1 MNMRTISWTL
11 VLVLSIATAAMAE
24 QAGPSSHEATQ
35 EKPTP
40 AVLAAESPSAESLAT
55 ETKADE
61 GQAAKSP
68 DSSEEKAEEKD
79 DEEKEEDEE
88 EKEEKVLEIEPSP
101 QGWTLHAINID
112 AHELLTTFAAEAH
125 LPLIVDDTVK
135 RKLTINIVD
144 KPEREVLQV
153 IVDAYGFSWAEVEG
167 VHIVSEGMPRT
178 PSSYLLSDIASVT
191 TKYVSPAQAKQLF
204 PLFLQG
210 HIKVNTDQNAVV
222 LSGPQPVLDKFRE
235 DVAQF
240 DIPAT
245 QIMLDVN
252 VVEFT
257 DMDTDTFAAM
267 LGYSNANLGVTTDSL
282 TGQLTLNAIVDLP
295 TIFFSKLQALVESR
309 HARVRANPRVAT
321 ISGQRATIF
330 IGQEQYLTTPVGSSG
345 NSIKAGVRLSMTP
358 LTGGAG
364 EIILDIDQEISTLS
378 APDAVTGLPTKTT
391 RTASTTVRVRDG
403 QTIVTGGLRQTES
416 RSVRHAIPILSEIPV
431 IGNLFRSKK
440 TEKTTVD
447 LAIFITAR
455 SLSPTGHL
463 PEAEEA
469 QIRDRFGVEER

>member
-1 MNMRTISWTL
+1 MRII
-11 VLVLSIATAAMAE
+11 LSIIALLFAIAIMIGPTSVAVCGADEAAVE
-24 QAGPSSHEATQ
+24 P
-35 EKPTP
+35 PP
-40 AVLAAESPSAESLAT
+40 AAEEAAAEADS
-55 ETKADE
+55 ESSEADE
-61 GQAAKSP
+61 EGG
-68 DSSEEKAEEKD
+68 EAE
-79 DEEKEEDEE
+79 DENGEDEE
-88 EKEEKVLEIEPSP
+88 EKEEKILEIEPSAH
-101 QGWTLHAINID
+101 GWTLHAINID
-112 AHELLTTFAAEAH
+112 AHELLTAFAAEAH

-135 RKLTINIVD
+135 RTLTINIVD
-144 KPEREVLQV
+144 KPEREVLQI

-167 VHIVSEGMPRT
+167 VHIVAEGMPRT

-191 TKYVSPAQAKQLF
+191 TQYVSPGQAYQLF
-204 PLFLQG
+204 PSFLQG

-222 LSGPQPVLDKFRE
+222 LSGPQAVLDKFRQ
-235 DVAQF
+235 DVEQF
-240 DIPAT
+240 DVPAT

-267 LGYSNANLGVTTDSL
+267 LGYSNANLGVVTDSL

-295 TIFFSKLQALVESR
+295 TFFFSQLQALVEKR
-309 HARVRANPRVAT
+309 QARVRANPRIAT
-321 ISGQRATIF
+321 LSGQRATIF

-364 EIILDIDQEISTLS
+364 EIILDINQEISTLS

-391 RTASTTVRVRDG
+391 RTARTTVRVRDG
-403 QTIVTGGLRQTES
+403 QTIVTGGLRQVES
-416 RSVRHAIPILSEIPV
+416 RSVRRAIPILSEIPI

-463 PEAEEA
+463 PETEEA
-469 QIRDRFGVEER
+469 QIRERFGIEEQ

>member
-1 MNMRTISWTL
+1 MRTMVPL
-11 VLVLSIATAAMAE
+11 VVLAYALAIIVAVGSGSVWGAE
-24 QAGPSSHEATQ
+24 E
-35 EKPTP
+35 
-40 AVLAAESPSAESLAT
+40 AAESTSEAVAGETAAEADRKPSEAGE
-55 ETKADE
+55 EE
-61 GQAAKSP
+61 G
-68 DSSEEKAEEKD
+68 KAEES
-79 DEEKEEDEE
+79 EE
-88 EKEEKVLEIEPSP
+88 EKILEIEPSAH
-101 QGWTLHAINID
+101 GWTLYAINID
-112 AHELLTTFAAEAH
+112 AHELLTAFAADAH

-135 RKLTINIVD
+135 RKLSINIVD

-167 VHIVSEGMPRT
+167 VHIISQGMPRT
-178 PSSYLLSDIASVT
+178 PSSYLLSDIASIT

-204 PLFLQG
+204 PIFLQS
-210 HIKVNTDQNAVV
+210 HIKENTDQNAVV
-222 LSGPQPVLDKFRE
+222 LSGPQAVLDKFRQ
-235 DVAQF
+235 DVEQL
-240 DIPAT
+240 DVPAA

-295 TIFFSKLQALVESR
+295 TLFFSQLQALVEKR
-309 HARVRANPRVAT
+309 QARVRANPHVAT
-321 ISGQRATIF
+321 VSGQQATIF
-330 IGQEQYLTTPVGSSG
+330 IGQEQYLTTRVGSSG
-345 NSIKAGVRLSMTP
+345 NSISAGVRLEVTP
-358 LTGGAG
+358 LTGGGG
-364 EIILDIDQEISTLS
+364 EIILDLNEEISTLS
-378 APDAVTGLPTKTT
+378 APDAITGLPTKTT

-403 QTIVTGGLRQTES
+403 QTIVTGGLRQAES
-416 RSVRHAIPILSEIPV
+416 RSVRRAIPILSEIPI

-463 PEAEEA
+463 PAEEEA
-469 QIRDRFGVEER
+469 QIRERFGIEEQ